1 MPNLVIDMVT
11 AKLSAQKIMT
21 GLTTKSRPLL
31 LNACKVKQNC
41 LHVTIRSVIYQAML
55 FLLCKLSMFLG
66 TCYQVSMFLLVSYS
80 QNILCG
86 CRCQISIFLGTCY
99 SQVSML
105 LGTCYCQVIMFLGT
119 CYGQISIFLRKC
131 YGLVSMLLGTCYCQF
146 SIYLGK
152 CYGLVSMLL
161 GTCYC
166 QISIFL
172 GTCYKWLACWYT
184 LNSYCQELEE

>member
-1 MPNLVIDMVT
+1 MTIVYKMPNLVIDMVT

-105 LGTCYCQVIMFLGT
+105 LGTCYCQVSLFLGT
-119 CYGQISIFLRKC
+119 CY
-131 YGLVSMLLGTCYCQF
+131 T
-146 SIYLGK
+146 
-152 CYGLVSMLL
+152 
-161 GTCYC
+161 
-166 QISIFL
+166 
-172 GTCYKWLACWYT
+172 WLACWYT